1 MNRFFALL
9 IFLYTLQV
17 SFAQEEYIESTITR
31 NNTYAFKYFSM
42 LNSQSNEN
50 LVISPFTASSAMAM
64 AYIGSEGNTQ
74 LSIARTMN
82 FITPY
87 GTLFSFKQLIKR
99 FQTYRSND
107 VSLIIGNALWT
118 KTGIEIQKK
127 YKNLLKVNF
136 AAHVEDI
143 TFKPDDE
150 NNLKSINRWVKKAS
164 NYNNISIIRAEEI
177 RESDNLILTNFVFL
191 DGNWEN
197 PFDEQ
202 FTSKDDFFKPDS
214 TKIKVDF
221 MNQTSYLKYNEND
234 IFQILELPYAGRNL
248 SMIVL
253 VPKKSSD
260 IDSLYRSF
268 NSVNFD
274 FWSKELYFKLVN
286 VSIPK
291 FRIENLNEISSLISK
306 DGCEI
311 CFSDKADFSR
321 ISNAPLSISKIIQ
334 KTTFV
339 FEENKNEN
347 LTELGQM
354 SDQSFKNKDNSV
366 IQFKADKPFLF
377 VVIDNISGSIIIMG
391 KMQTPGFDNLLTE

>member
-1 MNRFFALL
+1 MTRFFALL
-9 IFLYTLQV
+9 LFLYALQFA
-17 SFAQEEYIESTITR
+17 FAQEEYVESTITR

-42 LNSQSNEN
+42 LNSQNDDN
-50 LVISPFTASSAMAM
+50 LAISPFAASAAMAM

-74 LSIARTMN
+74 HSIARTMN

-107 VSLIIGNALWT
+107 VNLILGNALWT
-118 KTGIEIQKK
+118 KSGIEIQKK

-136 AAHVEDI
+136 AAHIEDL
-143 TFKPDDE
+143 TFKADDE

-164 NYNNISIIRAEEI
+164 NYNNISIIRAEDI
-177 RESDNLILTNFVFL
+177 RSTDMLILTNFVFL

-202 FTSKDDFFKPDS
+202 FTSKDDFFKQDTS
-214 TKIKVDF
+214 KIKVDF

-234 IFQILELPYAGRNL
+234 IFQILELPYAGKNL
-248 SMIVL
+248 SMIAIL
-253 VPKKSSD
+253 PKKSSD
-260 IDSLYRSF
+260 IDSLYKSF
-268 NSVNFD
+268 NSINFD
-274 FWSKELYFKLVN
+274 FWSKELYYKLVN

-291 FRIENLNEISSLISK
+291 FRIENLNEISTLIRK

-311 CFSDKADFSR
+311 AFSDNADFSK
-321 ISNAPLSISKIIQ
+321 ISNIPLNISRIIQ

-347 LTELGQM
+347 LTEPAQM
-354 SDQSFKNKDNSV
+354 SEQSLKNKDNSV

-377 VVIDNISGSIIIMG
+377 VVIDNVSRSIIIMG
-391 KMQTPGFDNLLTE
+391 KLQTPGFDNLSVE